1 MYINIQILIKS
12 KLLAGLKETQ
22 RKVNKIFYFD
32 IKGVFSYADKCKV
45 R

>member
-1 MYINIQILIKS
+1 MHINIQILIKS

-22 RKVNKIFYFD
+22 RKVYKYSILILKVYFHMP
-32 IKGVFSYADKCKV
+32 ISA